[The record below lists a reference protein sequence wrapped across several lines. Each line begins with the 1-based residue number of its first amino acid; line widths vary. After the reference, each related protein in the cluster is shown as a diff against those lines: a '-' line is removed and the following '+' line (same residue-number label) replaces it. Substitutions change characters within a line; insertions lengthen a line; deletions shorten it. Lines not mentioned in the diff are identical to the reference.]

1 MAEVSASSNLV
12 LQPIDLFSKFSIICF
27 WVHKKMKRGS
37 SIMNLKTIKQAQK
50 KSPAELQEYL
60 HFKRR
65 GSITRAKKGK
75 GSFSRKPK
83 YKNLL
88 ENS

>member
-1 MAEVSASSNLV
+1 
-12 LQPIDLFSKFSIICF
+12 
-27 WVHKKMKRGS
+27 
-37 SIMNLKTIKQAQK
+37 MNLKTIKQAQK

-65 GSITRAKKGK
+65 GSIARAKKGK
-75 GSFSRKPK
+75 GSFSRKSK
-83 YKNLL
+83 HKNLL